1 MDEEDQKNDVPSNP
15 IGQKH
20 GTASADVGEV
30 TVNLKPTPLQQPVN
44 VGPHETTDE
53 QEENQTPCCNWEK
66 TEENLRDQLKIH
78 FSHTMARCCRNNMI
92 VKKIPYKMV
101 LLLFNIVLVTSQLV
115 IFANERSQFATFLNR
130 NNVALKHLLLRD
142 WSKDYETMP
151 YPPTT
156 GTYAVYTIDDM
167 KDHVHHV
174 VQGIHSLPTKAVGPF
189 FLNNDNASSPLVMC
203 ITYFKYGVFNKTSDP
218 PSISIDR
225 TRETQCRNIGNTT
238 EYGFDP
244 SLDDLLK
251 SENGVLVRLLELT
264 LDFSVASVH
273 LDMRREER
281 QTECFEII
289 GRVTFDN
296 YDIHGQIPVTL
307 TTSIKGFECE
317 GDLNT
322 RQESSVN
329 IVLLIFVFAV
339 NICSII
345 GSVRSFVNSYILWLE
360 VKHFFLH
367 KYKDCKPLSRRGG
380 WEILRFR
387 DVMITISGLL
397 TIIGSCIK
405 ISYDVGHLSTSDGL
419 DVCGILLGLGCMM
432 LWILSLHYLAFNKV
446 FMLLFLVLDRSAS
459 SVVRFLMCIFVMYI
473 GFALYAWA
481 VLGPHHIKFLSFT
494 ATFQCLLALMN
505 GDEVYVTMTAVDEG
519 NQIAYWFNFVFITV
533 FIFLFTIITLNV
545 FIAIYN
551 TTYEDIMDGEHRSDL
566 REFIGK
572 SDKEIFTLDCSKCN
586 TDTCKW

>member
-101 LLLFNIVLVTSQLV
+101 LLLFNIVLVTSQ
-115 IFANERSQFATFLNR
+115 
-130 NNVALKHLLLRD
+130 
-142 WSKDYETMP
+142 
-151 YPPTT
+151 
-156 GTYAVYTIDDM
+156 
-167 KDHVHHV
+167 
-174 VQGIHSLPTKAVGPF
+174 IHSLPTKAVGPF

-586 TDTCKW
+586 TDTCKCCHTNNLCCK